1 MPKQSD
7 AKLAGIVEKD
17 WQAEYRAIIDVACSV
32 RAFHYQKAEW
42 NQGTPEKPGIPG
54 DRIVLRVRE
63 NPEMDRKFEEDLE
76 SDWRYLCWWSNK
88 VSFVDGCKNTDT
100 ECNNRFAEGHVTHS
114 LLTQAITPPIYSEAA
129 FIKSQQFTEDIID
142 FIDTIKKTL
151 SLLRL
156 FSFS

>member
-1 MPKQSD
+1 
-7 AKLAGIVEKD
+7 
-17 WQAEYRAIIDVACSV
+17 
-32 RAFHYQKAEW
+32 
-42 NQGTPEKPGIPG
+42 
-54 DRIVLRVRE
+54 
-63 NPEMDRKFEEDLE
+63 MDRKFEEDLE
-76 SDWRYLCWWSNK
+76 SDWRYLSWWSNK

-100 ECNNRFAEGHVTHS
+100 ECVHRFAEGHVTHS

-142 FIDTIKKTL
+142 FIDTIKKML